1 MLWYLLWYWWV
12 SLFFVLVLVGI
23 LVIDLLI
30 MGVFWD
36 DIVVVEVRLILEI
49 VVIDIIVFIVIDF
62 V

>member
-1 MLWYLLWYWWV
+1 M